1 MTEFDTIKKF
11 LTLGSI
17 FSCFSL
23 SIYLYF
29 GGADIAICLRLILAS
44 FLMSVVATFIVRL
57 IEYIRKFSNNDKGRI
72 S

>member
-1 MTEFDTIKKF
+1 MIEFDTIKKF

-29 GGADIAICLRLILAS
+29 SGTDIAICLRLILAS